1 MLVEYSVIPMGKE
14 SLSRPVSQI
23 IDIIDKS
30 GLSYQTTSMGTLI
43 EGEWDKI
50 FGVLKRCHNLLRKNY
65 SRVFATIRV
74 DDRRGAKNRIKGK
87 VDEVEEILKRK
98 IRR

>member
-14 SLSRPVSQI
+14 SLSKPVSRI

-43 EGEWDKI
+43 EGEWDNV
-50 FGVLKRCHNLLRKNY
+50 FPLLKKCHNLLRKKFN
-65 SRVFATIRV
+65 RVFESIRI
-74 DDRRGAKNRIKGK
+74 DERKGAKGRIKGK
-87 VDEVEEILKRK
+87 VDEVEQILKRK

>member
-14 SLSRPVSQI
+14 SLSKPVSRI

-30 GLSYQTTSMGTLI
+30 GLAYQTTSMGTLI

-50 FGVLKRCHNLLRKNY
+50 FGVLKRCHNLLRKNHNRIFE
-65 SRVFATIRV
+65 SVRIDERK
-74 DDRRGAKNRIKGK
+74 GAKGRIRGK
-87 VDEVEEILKRK
+87 VDEVEQILKRK
-98 IRR
+98 IKR

>member
-14 SLSRPVSQI
+14 SLSVPVSQV

-30 GLSYQTTSMGTLI
+30 GLAYQTTSMGTLI

-50 FGVLKRCHNLLRKNY
+50 FSLLKKCHDLLTTNY
-65 SRVFATIRV
+65 SRVFEIIRI
-74 DDRRGAKNRIKGK
+74 DERKGANGRIKGK

>member
-14 SLSRPVSQI
+14 SLSKTVSQAVSL
-23 IDIIDKS
+23 IDKS
-30 GLSYQTTSMGTLI
+30 GLAYQTTAMGTLI

-50 FGVLKRCHNLLRKNY
+50 FSVLKRCHNLLRKNY
-65 SRVFATIRV
+65 HRVFATIRI
-74 DDRRGAKNRIKGK
+74 DDRKGSKNRIKGK
-87 VDEVEEILKRK
+87 VDEVEQILKRK

>member
-1 MLVEYSVIPMGKE
+1 MLVEFSAIPMRKE
-14 SLSRPVSQI
+14 SLSKPVSQI

-30 GLSYQTTSMGTLI
+30 GLSYQTTAMGTLI

-50 FGVLKRCHNLLRKNY
+50 FAVLKSCHNLLKKNY
-65 SRVFATIRV
+65 NRVFATIRI
-74 DDRRGAKNRIKGK
+74 DDRKGAKNRIKGK
-87 VDEVEEILKRK
+87 VDEVEQILRRK

>member
-30 GLSYQTTSMGTLI
+30 GLAYQTTSMGTLI
-43 EGEWDKI
+43 EGEWDRI
-50 FGVLKRCHNLLRKNY
+50 SAVLKRCHKLLRKNY
-65 SRVFATIRV
+65 NRVFATIRI
-74 DDRRGAKNRIKGK
+74 DDRKGAKNRIKGK
-87 VDEVEEILKRK
+87 VDEVEQILKRK

>member
-14 SLSRPVSQI
+14 SLSKPVSQI

-43 EGEWDKI
+43 EGEWDKV
-50 FGVLKRCHNLLRKNY
+50 FPLLKKCHNLLRKKFN
-65 SRVFATIRV
+65 RVFESIRI
-74 DDRRGAKNRIKGK
+74 DERKGAKGRIKGK
-87 VDEVEEILKRK
+87 VDEVEQILKRK

>member
-1 MLVEYSVIPMGKE
+1 MLVEFSVIPMGNE
-14 SLSRPVSQI
+14 SLSKPVSQI

-30 GLSYQTTSMGTLI
+30 GLSYQTTAMGTLI
-43 EGEWDKI
+43 EGEWDKV
-50 FGVLKRCHNLLRKNY
+50 FGVLKRCHNLLREKY
-65 SRVFATIRV
+65 HRVFTTIRI

-87 VDEVEEILKRK
+87 VDEVEQILKRK

>member
-1 MLVEYSVIPMGKE
+1 MLVEFSVIPMRKE
-14 SLSRPVSQI
+14 SLSKPVSQI

-30 GLSYQTTSMGTLI
+30 GLSYQTTAMGTLI

-50 FGVLKRCHNLLRKNY
+50 FAVLKRCHNLLRKNY
-65 SRVFATIRV
+65 HRVFTTIRI

-87 VDEVEEILKRK
+87 VDEVEQILRRK

>member
-14 SLSRPVSQI
+14 SMSEPVSQVV
-23 IDIIDKS
+23 DKIDKS

-50 FGVLKRCHNLLRKNY
+50 FAVLKECHNLLRKNHR
-65 SRVFATIRV
+65 RVFATIRI
-74 DDRRGAKNRIKGK
+74 DDRQDVNNRIKEK
-87 VDEVEEILKRK
+87 VDEVEQILKRK